1 MRQML
6 SQGLRKCVGVAGVIE
21 EYADEGV
28 DEVVEDLNV
37 LMNFAEERNVIYS
50 NNVFTCSNCNLE
62 GNKALVFGH
71 VLNSV
76 NRDCKI
82 EDIWYKSESTM
93 EELISNFNNKIT
105 QIEIS
110 NMFNVDTRTF
120 RRRNQRKKH

>member
-1 MRQML
+1 MVQDL
-6 SQGLRKCVGVAGVIE
+6 
-21 EYADEGV
+21 
-28 DEVVEDLNV
+28 EVLI
-37 LMNFAEERNVIYS
+37 NFAEERNVIYS

-105 QIEIS
+105 QLNEELQELKAPSNATITINATEPIPPSNATEPILPRVIQPENDEI
-110 NMFNVDTRTF
+110 D
-120 RRRNQRKKH
+120 